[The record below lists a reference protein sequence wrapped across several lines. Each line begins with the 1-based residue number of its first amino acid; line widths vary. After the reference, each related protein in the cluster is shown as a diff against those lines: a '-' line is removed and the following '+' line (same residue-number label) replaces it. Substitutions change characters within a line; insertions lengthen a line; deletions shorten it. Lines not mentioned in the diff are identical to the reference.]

1 MRFSIFLLLMSLFT
15 AATAETY
22 EYVTDQLNLSLR
34 AGTTTKHKIRKMVS
48 SGTKVQV
55 LDTAEGYTKVRT
67 PQGIEGW
74 MLDRHLMKQPP
85 ARERVEAAEQEVA
98 LLRDENARQKAALDD
113 PEIISPRQA
122 ELEQQLI
129 EIRRTAS
136 GALNLAEQ
144 NRKLKRE
151 LLQQGKE
158 AQALNQEVV
167 TLRERSDQ
175 QWFLVG
181 AIVVLISIFLGHLLP
196 RMQLRR
202 SSNLDN
208 F

>member
-1 MRFSIFLLLMSLFT
+1 MRFSIFLLLMSLLT
-15 AATAETY
+15 TATAETY

-113 PEIISPRQA
+113 PDIISPRQA

-158 AQALNQEVV
+158 VQALNQEVV

>member
-1 MRFSIFLLLMSLFT
+1 MRFSIFLLLMSLLT
-15 AATAETY
+15 TATAETY
-22 EYVTDQLNLSLR
+22 EYVTDQLDLSLR
-34 AGTTTKHKIRKMVS
+34 TGTTTKHKIRKMVS

-55 LDTAEGYTKVRT
+55 LGTADGYTKVRT

-113 PEIISPRQA
+113 PDIISPRQA

>member
-113 PEIISPRQA
+113 PDIISPRQA

>member
-1 MRFSIFLLLMSLFT
+1 MRFSIFLLLMSLLT
-15 AATAETY
+15 TATAETY

-158 AQALNQEVV
+158 VQALNQEVV

>member
-113 PEIISPRQA
+113 PDIISPRQA

-158 AQALNQEVV
+158 VQALNQEVV